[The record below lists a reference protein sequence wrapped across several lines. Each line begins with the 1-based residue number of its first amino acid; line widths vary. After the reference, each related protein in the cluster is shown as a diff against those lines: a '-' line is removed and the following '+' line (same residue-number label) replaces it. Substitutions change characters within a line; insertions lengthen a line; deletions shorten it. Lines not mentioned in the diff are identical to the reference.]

1 MILRTP
7 VYTEQQHFIRLM
19 LLAVRGKR
27 KTSATCF
34 VTSADALLLMNKN

>member
-1 MILRTP
+1 MVLRTP

-34 VTSADALLLMNKN
+34 AASADVIC